1 MDFILPVNRLYDSDT
16 LLAFFH
22 PQPAYPLHILIVP
35 KQSIP
40 NILALQAEHSDLL
53 YECFSTAQNL
63 IKKFQLEAYG
73 YRLIINGGEHQ
84 DIPQLHF
91 HLISETFSLQDNKEH
106 DEKN

>member
-1 MDFILPVNRLYDSDT
+1 MDFILPLNRLYDSDT

-35 KQSIP
+35 KQSFP
-40 NILALQAEHSDLL
+40 NILALQAEHSALL
-53 YECFSTAQNL
+53 YECFSTAQFL
-63 IKKFQLEAYG
+63 VKKFQLQTHG

-91 HLISETFSLQDNKEH
+91 HLISETYPLQDTNDHNNK
-106 DEKN
+106 N